1 MTSIYKL
8 ESVAKNYGAVRALDS
23 VNLDVEEGECLGVIG
38 QSGAGKTTLL
48 KILAGLEEPTA
59 GSVSFRGERL
69 TESKLPEMRKTATM
83 IFQSPLFLK
92 GDVYTNIAYGLRL
105 RGASEGL
112 IEEKVEEGLNRVRLP
127 GYSGRDARKLSGGE
141 QQRVALARALVLDPK
156 VLLLDEP
163 TSNLDPAN
171 AKALSSVIEEEARGR
186 TVVVSTH
193 DLDLIRSLTT
203 RTVHLERGRVT
214 EVGAPT
220 EIVSI
225 TRLTE
230 NIFTGVSTMVDGV
243 ANVDV
248 GGTVIRV
255 AAERT
260 GRTTIHV
267 KPEDIIVSEERIS
280 TSARN
285 QFMGTIV
292 GVEGH
297 DGTVV
302 LRVDAGQVFAVHV
315 TRNSFREMGLNI
327 GKEVYISFKATAVL
341 VL

>member
-1 MTSIYKL
+1 MAPIYRL
-8 ESVAKNYGAVRALDS
+8 ESVGRSYGAVKALHS
-23 VNLDVEEGECLGVIG
+23 VNLDVAEGECLGVIG
-38 QSGAGKTTLL
+38 QSGSGKTTLL
-48 KILAGLEEPTA
+48 KILAGLEAPTT
-59 GSVSFRGERL
+59 GSITFRGEPIMATRM
-69 TESKLPEMRKTATM
+69 PELRRGVTM

-92 GDVYTNIAYGLRL
+92 GDVYTNMAYGLRL
-105 RGASEGL
+105 RGTPDDAIKEKVDEGL
-112 IEEKVEEGLNRVRLP
+112 ERVRLP
-127 GYSGRDARKLSGGE
+127 GYGGRDARKLSGGE
-141 QQRVALARALVLDPK
+141 QQRVALARALVLDPE

-163 TSNLDPAN
+163 TSNLDTPN
-171 AKALSSVIEEEARGR
+171 AKVVSSIIEEEAKGR

-203 RTVHLERGRVT
+203 RTVHLDAGSVT
-214 EVGAPT
+214 EIGRPT
-220 EIVSI
+220 EIMSI

-230 NIFTGVSTMVDGV
+230 NLFTGTSTMVDGV

-248 GGTVIRV
+248 GGAVIRV

-260 GRTTIHV
+260 GRVTLHV
-267 KPEDIIVSEERIS
+267 KPEDIIVSGERIS

-285 QFMGTIV
+285 QFKGTVV
-292 GVEGH
+292 GVEDH

-315 TRNSFREMGLNI
+315 TRGSFRDMGLNI
-327 GKEVYISFKATAVL
+327 GREVYISFKATAVL

>member
-1 MTSIYKL
+1 MSAYSLREVSK
-8 ESVAKNYGAVRALDS
+8 VFGPVRALDS
-23 VNLDVEEGECLGVIG
+23 VSLEVAEGECLGVIG

-48 KILAGLEEPTA
+48 RILAGLEELTT

-69 TESKLPEMRKTATM
+69 SASSSLELRRRATM

-105 RGASEGL
+105 RGTPDDIIKEKVDEGL
-112 IEEKVEEGLNRVRLP
+112 DRVRLP
-127 GYSGRDARKLSGGE
+127 SYSGRDARKLSGGE
-141 QQRVALARALVLDPK
+141 QQRVALARALVLDPE

-163 TSNLDPAN
+163 TSNLDSVN
-171 AKALSSVIEEEARGR
+171 ARVVSAVIEEEAEGR

-193 DLDLIRSLTT
+193 DLDLIRRLTT
-203 RTVHLERGRVT
+203 RTVHMDVGRVT

-230 NIFTGVSTMVDGV
+230 NLFTGTSTMVDGV
-243 ANVDV
+243 AQVAV
-248 GGTVIRV
+248 GDTVIRV

-260 GRTTIHV
+260 GRVTIHV

-285 QFMGTIV
+285 QFRGTVV
-292 GVEGH
+292 GVEDH

-315 TRNSFREMGLNI
+315 TRSSFREMGLNL

>member
-1 MTSIYKL
+1 V
-8 ESVAKNYGAVRALDS
+8 SVYSLRDVSKAYGGIKALDS
-23 VNLDVEEGECLGVIG
+23 VSLDVAEGECLGVIG

-48 KILAGLEEPTA
+48 RILAGLEEPTS
-59 GSVSFRGERL
+59 GTVSFRGAPFSASSA
-69 TESKLPEMRKTATM
+69 TEVRRKATM
-83 IFQSPLFLK
+83 IFQSALFLK

-105 RGASEGL
+105 RGTPDDEIKS
-112 IEEKVEEGLNRVRLP
+112 KVEEYLERVRLP
-127 GYSGRDARKLSGGE
+127 GYGPRDARKLSGGE
-141 QQRVALARALVLDPK
+141 QQRIALARALVLNPE

-171 AKALSSVIEEEARGR
+171 AKTVSSIIEEEAKGR

-193 DLDLIRSLTT
+193 DLDLIKRLTT
-203 RTVHLERGRVT
+203 RTVHFEGGRVT

-230 NIFTGVSTMVDGV
+230 NLFTGTSTMVDGV
-243 ANVDV
+243 AQVTV

-260 GRTTIHV
+260 GRVTVHV
-267 KPEDIIVSEERIS
+267 KPEDIIVSEDRIS

-285 QFMGTIV
+285 QFRGTIV
-292 GVEGH
+292 GVEDH
-297 DGTVV
+297 DGTVI
-302 LRVDAGQVFAVHV
+302 LRIDAGQVFAVHV
-315 TRNSFREMGLNI
+315 TRNSFREMDLNL

>member
-1 MTSIYKL
+1 L
-8 ESVAKNYGAVRALDS
+8 SVYSLRDVSKAFGGIRALDS
-23 VNLDVEEGECLGVIG
+23 VSLEVEEGERLGVIG

-48 KILAGLEEPTA
+48 RILAGLEEPTA
-59 GSVSFRGERL
+59 GSMSFRGEPLSVSRAL
-69 TESKLPEMRKTATM
+69 ELRRMATM

-92 GDVYTNIAYGLRL
+92 GDVYTNMAYGLRL
-105 RGASEGL
+105 RGTPEDV
-112 IEEKVEEGLNRVRLP
+112 IKEKVEECLERVRLP
-127 GYSGRDARKLSGGE
+127 GYGGREARKLSGGE
-141 QQRVALARALVLDPK
+141 QQRVALARALVLDPE

-171 AKALSSVIEEEARGR
+171 AKVVSAVIEEEAEGR
-186 TVVVSTH
+186 TMVVSTH
-193 DLDLIRSLTT
+193 DLDLIKRLTT
-203 RTVHLERGRVT
+203 RTVHLDRGRVT

-230 NIFTGVSTMVDGV
+230 NLFTGTSTMVDGV
-243 ANVDV
+243 AQVVV
-248 GGTVIRV
+248 GDTVIRV

-260 GRTTIHV
+260 GRVTVHV
-267 KPEDIIVSEERIS
+267 KPEDIIVSEDRIS

-285 QFMGTIV
+285 QFRGTVV
-292 GVEGH
+292 GVEDH

-315 TRNSFREMGLNI
+315 TRSSFTEMGLNL
-327 GKEVYISFKATAVL
+327 GRQVYISFKATAVL

>member
-1 MTSIYKL
+1 MSLYSLRDVSK
-8 ESVAKNYGAVRALDS
+8 AFGPVRALDS
-23 VNLDVEEGECLGVIG
+23 VNLEVAEGECLGVIG

-48 KILAGLEEPTA
+48 RILAGLEGQTSGA
-59 GSVSFRGERL
+59 VSFRGEPLSAQRAQEL
-69 TESKLPEMRKTATM
+69 RRVATM

-92 GDVYTNIAYGLRL
+92 GDVYTNMAYGLRL
-105 RGASEGL
+105 RGASEDE
-112 IEEKVEEGLNRVRLP
+112 IRDKVGECLERVRLP
-127 GYSGRDARKLSGGE
+127 GFGDRDARRLSGGE
-141 QQRVALARALVLDPK
+141 QQRVALARALVLDPE

-171 AKALSSVIEEEARGR
+171 AKVVSAIIEKEAEGR

-193 DLDLIRSLTT
+193 DLDLIRWLTT
-203 RTVHLERGRVT
+203 RTVHMDHGRVT
-214 EVGAPT
+214 EEGAPT

-230 NIFTGVSTMVDGV
+230 NLFTGTSTMVDGV
-243 ANVDV
+243 AHVAV
-248 GGTVIRV
+248 GDTVIRV

-260 GRTTIHV
+260 GRLTVHV
-267 KPEDIIVSEERIS
+267 KPEDIIVSEEKVV

-285 QFMGTIV
+285 QFRGTVV
-292 GVEGH
+292 GVEDH
-297 DGTVV
+297 DGTVI

-327 GKEVYISFKATAVL
+327 GKEVYISFKATSVL

>member
-1 MTSIYKL
+1 L
-8 ESVAKNYGAVRALDS
+8 SVYSLRDVSKVFGSVRALDS
-23 VNLDVEEGECLGVIG
+23 VSLEVAEGECLGVIG

-48 KILAGLEEPTA
+48 RILAGLEEPTS
-59 GSVSFRGERL
+59 GGVSFRGVTL
-69 TESKLPEMRKTATM
+69 SASTALEMRRKATM

-92 GDVYTNIAYGLRL
+92 GDVYMNMAYGLRL
-105 RGASEGL
+105 RGTPDDAIKS
-112 IEEKVEEGLNRVRLP
+112 KVEECLDRVRLP
-127 GYSGRDARKLSGGE
+127 GYGDRAARKLSGGE
-141 QQRVALARALVLDPK
+141 QQRVALARALVLDPA

-171 AKALSSVIEEEARGR
+171 AKVVSAIIEEEAQGR

-193 DLDLIRSLTT
+193 DLDLIRRLTT
-203 RTVHLERGRVT
+203 RTVYLDGGRVT

-230 NIFTGVSTMVDGV
+230 NLFTGTSTMVNGV
-243 ANVDV
+243 AQVAV
-248 GGTVIRV
+248 GDTVIRV

-260 GRTTIHV
+260 GRVTVHV

-285 QFMGTIV
+285 QFRGIIV
-292 GVEGH
+292 GVEDH

-302 LRVDAGQVFAVHV
+302 LRVDAGQVFAVHI
-315 TRNSFREMGLNI
+315 TRSSFTEMDLNL
-327 GKEVYISFKATAVL
+327 GKQVYISFKATAVL

>member
-1 MTSIYKL
+1 ML
-8 ESVAKNYGAVRALDS
+8 ELRR
-23 VNLDVEEGECLGVIG
+23 GV
-38 QSGAGKTTLL
+38 
-48 KILAGLEEPTA
+48 
-59 GSVSFRGERL
+59 
-69 TESKLPEMRKTATM
+69 TM

-92 GDVYTNIAYGLRL
+92 GDVYTNMAYGLRL
-105 RGASEGL
+105 RGTPEDAIQEKVDEGL
-112 IEEKVEEGLNRVRLP
+112 ERVRLP
-127 GYSGRDARKLSGGE
+127 GYGCRDARKLSGGE
-141 QQRVALARALVLDPK
+141 QQRVALARALVLDPQ

-163 TSNLDPAN
+163 TSNLDVPN
-171 AKALSSVIEEEARGR
+171 AKVVSAIIEEEAKGR

-203 RTVHLERGRVT
+203 RTVHLDGGRVT

-220 EIVSI
+220 EITSI

-230 NIFTGVSTMVDGV
+230 NLFTGTSTMVDGV
-243 ANVDV
+243 ANVDI

-260 GRTTIHV
+260 GRVTIHV
-267 KPEDIIVSEERIS
+267 KPEDIIVSGERIS

-285 QFMGTIV
+285 QFRGNVV
-292 GVEGH
+292 GVEDH

-315 TRNSFREMGLNI
+315 TKGSFRAMGLNI
-327 GKEVYISFKATAVL
+327 GREVYISFKATAVL

>member
-1 MTSIYKL
+1 MAPIYKL
-8 ESVAKNYGAVRALDS
+8 ESVGRRYGAVKALDS
-23 VNLDVEEGECLGVIG
+23 VNLDVAEGECLGVIG
-38 QSGAGKTTLL
+38 QSGSGKTTLL
-48 KILAGLEEPTA
+48 KILAGLEAPTT
-59 GSVSFRGERL
+59 GSITFRGEPITASRM
-69 TESKLPEMRKTATM
+69 PELRRGVTM

-92 GDVYTNIAYGLRL
+92 GDVYTNMAYGLRL
-105 RGASEGL
+105 RGTPDDAIKEKVDEGL
-112 IEEKVEEGLNRVRLP
+112 ERVRLP
-127 GYSGRDARKLSGGE
+127 GYGGRDARKLSGGE
-141 QQRVALARALVLDPK
+141 QQRVALARALVLDPE

-163 TSNLDPAN
+163 TSNLDAPNSKVVSAI
-171 AKALSSVIEEEARGR
+171 IEEEAKGR

-193 DLDLIRSLTT
+193 DLNLIRSLTT
-203 RTVHLERGRVT
+203 RTVHLDGGNVT
-214 EVGAPT
+214 EIGRPT

-230 NIFTGVSTMVDGV
+230 NLFTGTSTMVDGV

-260 GRTTIHV
+260 GRVTLHV
-267 KPEDIIVSEERIS
+267 KPEDIIVSGERIS

-285 QFMGTIV
+285 QFRGTVV
-292 GVEGH
+292 GVEDH

-315 TRNSFREMGLNI
+315 TRGSFREMGLNI
-327 GKEVYISFKATAVL
+327 GREVYISFKATAVL

>member
-1 MTSIYKL
+1 MAPIIKL
-8 ESVAKNYGAVRALDS
+8 ESVGRSYGAVTALDS
-23 VNLDVEEGECLGVIG
+23 VSLNLEEGECLGVIG

-48 KILAGLEEPTA
+48 KVLAGLEAPTA
-59 GSVSFRGERL
+59 GRVSFRGEPLTASRL
-69 TESKLPEMRKTATM
+69 PVMRREATM

-92 GDVYTNIAYGLRL
+92 GDVHTNMAYGLRL
-105 RGASEGL
+105 RGASEDA
-112 IEEKVEEGLNRVRLP
+112 IEEKVREGLGRVRLP
-127 GYSGRDARKLSGGE
+127 GYGGRDARRLSGGE
-141 QQRVALARALVLDPK
+141 QQRVALARALVLDPR

-171 AKALSSVIEEEARGR
+171 AKVVSAIIEEEARGR

-193 DLDLIRSLTT
+193 DLDLIRRLTT
-203 RTVHLERGRVT
+203 RTVHLDGGRVT
-214 EVGAPT
+214 EIGRPT
-220 EIVSI
+220 EVVS
-225 TRLTE
+225 TTMLTE
-230 NIFTGVSTMVDGV
+230 NLFTGTSTMVDGV

-285 QFMGTIV
+285 QFRGTVV
-292 GVEGH
+292 GVEDH
-297 DGTVV
+297 DGTVI

-315 TRNSFREMGLNI
+315 TRSSFREMGLNL
-327 GKEVYISFKATAVL
+327 GKQVYISFKATAVL

>member
-1 MTSIYKL
+1 MSLYSLRGVSKVFG
-8 ESVAKNYGAVRALDS
+8 SVRALDS
-23 VNLDVEEGECLGVIG
+23 VNLDVAEGECLGVIG

-48 KILAGLEEPTA
+48 RVLAGLEKPTA
-59 GSVSFRGERL
+59 GEASFRGEPLSATGVREL
-69 TESKLPEMRKTATM
+69 RRRATM

-92 GDVYTNIAYGLRL
+92 GSVYTNIAYGLRL
-105 RGASEGL
+105 RGVPDAAIGDR
-112 IEEKVEEGLNRVRLP
+112 VEEALGRVRLP
-127 GYSGRDARKLSGGE
+127 DYGGRAARSLSGGE
-141 QQRVALARALVLDPK
+141 QQRVALARALVLDPD

-171 AKALSSVIEEEARGR
+171 AKALSSVIEEEAKGR

-193 DLDLIRSLTT
+193 DLDMIRRLTS
-203 RTVHLERGRVT
+203 RTVYMDRGVVT
-214 EVGAPT
+214 EEGAPT

-230 NIFTGVSTMVDGV
+230 NIFTGTSTMVDGV

-248 GGTVIRV
+248 DGAVIRV
-255 AAERT
+255 AAERS

-267 KPEDIIVSEERIS
+267 KPEDIIVSEERIV

-285 QFMGTIV
+285 QFRGTIV
-292 GVEGH
+292 GVEDH
-297 DGTVV
+297 DATVV
-302 LRVDAGQVFAVHV
+302 LSVDAGQVFAVHI

>member
-1 MTSIYKL
+1 MNVYSLKYVSK
-8 ESVAKNYGAVRALDS
+8 VYGGVRALDS
-23 VNLDVEEGECLGVIG
+23 VSLDVAEGECLGVIG

-48 KILAGLEEPTA
+48 RILAGLEEPTS
-59 GSVSFRGERL
+59 GNVSFRGEPL
-69 TESKLPEMRKTATM
+69 SASNAPEVRRKATM
-83 IFQSPLFLK
+83 IFQSALFLK

-105 RGASEGL
+105 RGTPDDEIKS
-112 IEEKVEEGLNRVRLP
+112 KVEEYLERVRLP
-127 GYSGRDARKLSGGE
+127 GYGPRDARKLSGGE
-141 QQRVALARALVLDPK
+141 QQRVALARALVLDPE

-171 AKALSSVIEEEARGR
+171 AKMVSSIIEEEAKGR
-186 TVVVSTH
+186 TVVISTH
-193 DLDLIRSLTT
+193 DLDLIKWLTT
-203 RTVHLERGRVT
+203 RTVHFDGGKVT

-230 NIFTGVSTMVDGV
+230 NLFTGTSTMVDGV
-243 ANVDV
+243 AQVAV

-260 GRTTIHV
+260 GRVTIHV
-267 KPEDIIVSEERIS
+267 KPEDIIISEERIS

-285 QFMGTIV
+285 QFKGTII
-292 GVEGH
+292 GVEDH
-297 DGTVV
+297 DGTVI
-302 LRVDAGQVFAVHV
+302 LRVDAGQVFAVHI
-315 TRNSFREMGLNI
+315 TKNSFREMGLNI

>member
-1 MTSIYKL
+1 V
-8 ESVAKNYGAVRALDS
+8 SVYSLRDVSKAYGGIKALDS
-23 VNLDVEEGECLGVIG
+23 VSLDVAEGECLGVIG

-48 KILAGLEEPTA
+48 RILAGLEEPTS
-59 GSVSFRGERL
+59 GTVSFRGAPFSASSA
-69 TESKLPEMRKTATM
+69 TEVRRKATM
-83 IFQSPLFLK
+83 IFQSALFLK

-105 RGASEGL
+105 RGTPDDEIKS
-112 IEEKVEEGLNRVRLP
+112 KVEEYLERVRLP
-127 GYSGRDARKLSGGE
+127 GYGPRDARKLSGGE
-141 QQRVALARALVLDPK
+141 QQRIALARALVLNPE

-171 AKALSSVIEEEARGR
+171 AKTVSSIIEEEAKGR

-193 DLDLIRSLTT
+193 DLDLIKRLTT
-203 RTVHLERGRVT
+203 RTVHFEGGRVT

-230 NIFTGVSTMVDGV
+230 NLFTGTSTMVDGV
-243 ANVDV
+243 AQVTV

-260 GRTTIHV
+260 GRVTVHV
-267 KPEDIIVSEERIS
+267 KPEDIIVSEDRIS

-285 QFMGTIV
+285 QFRGTIV
-292 GVEGH
+292 GVEDH
-297 DGTVV
+297 DGTVI
-302 LRVDAGQVFAVHV
+302 LRIDAGQVFAVHV

>member
-1 MTSIYKL
+1 MSAYSLRDVSKVFGL
-8 ESVAKNYGAVRALDS
+8 VRALDS
-23 VNLDVEEGECLGVIG
+23 VSLEVAEGECLGVIG

-48 KILAGLEEPTA
+48 RILAGLEEPTS
-59 GSVSFRGERL
+59 GSVLFRGEPHTAARAL
-69 TESKLPEMRKTATM
+69 ELRRRATM

-105 RGASEGL
+105 RGTPDDIIKEKVDEGL
-112 IEEKVEEGLNRVRLP
+112 DRVRLP
-127 GYSGRDARKLSGGE
+127 SYSGRDARKLSGGE
-141 QQRVALARALVLDPK
+141 QQRVALARALVLDPA

-163 TSNLDPAN
+163 TSNLDSVN
-171 AKALSSVIEEEARGR
+171 AKVVSAVIEEEAEGR

-193 DLDLIRSLTT
+193 DLDLIRRLTT
-203 RTVHLERGRVT
+203 RTVHMDGGRVT

-230 NIFTGVSTMVDGV
+230 NLFTGTSTMADGV
-243 ANVDV
+243 AQVAV
-248 GGTVIRV
+248 GDTVIRV

-260 GRTTIHV
+260 GRVTVHV

-285 QFMGTIV
+285 QFRGTVV
-292 GVEGH
+292 GVEDH

-315 TRNSFREMGLNI
+315 TRSSFREMGLNL
-327 GKEVYISFKATAVL
+327 GKQVYISFKATAVL

>member
-1 MTSIYKL
+1 MAPIIKL
-8 ESVAKNYGAVRALDS
+8 ESVGRSYGAVRALDS
-23 VNLDVEEGECLGVIG
+23 VSLDVEEGECLGVIG

-48 KILAGLEEPTA
+48 KILAGLEAPTA
-59 GSVSFRGERL
+59 GSVSFRGEPL
-69 TESKLPEMRKTATM
+69 TASRMPEMRREATM

-92 GDVYTNIAYGLRL
+92 GDVYTNMAYGLRL
-105 RGASEGL
+105 RGTPEDAIKEKVYEGL
-112 IEEKVEEGLNRVRLP
+112 DRVRLP
-127 GYSGRDARKLSGGE
+127 GYGGRDARKLSGGE

-171 AKALSSVIEEEARGR
+171 AKVVSAIIEEEAKGR
-186 TVVVSTH
+186 TVVISTH
-193 DLDLIRSLTT
+193 DLELIRRLTT
-203 RTVHLERGRVT
+203 RTVHLDGGRVT
-214 EVGAPT
+214 EIGHPT
-220 EIVSI
+220 EIVS
-225 TRLTE
+225 TTMLTE
-230 NIFTGVSTMVDGV
+230 NLFTGMSTMVDGV
-243 ANVDV
+243 ANIDV

-267 KPEDIIVSEERIS
+267 KPEDIIVSEGRVV

-285 QFMGTIV
+285 QFRGTVV
-292 GVEGH
+292 GVEDH

-302 LRVDAGQVFAVHV
+302 LRVDAGKVFAVHV

>member
-1 MTSIYKL
+1 VSLYSLRGVSKVFG
-8 ESVAKNYGAVRALDS
+8 SVRALDS
-23 VNLDVEEGECLGVIG
+23 VNLDVAEGECLGVIG
-38 QSGAGKTTLL
+38 RSGAGKTTLL
-48 KILAGLEEPTA
+48 RVLAGLEKPTA
-59 GSVSFRGERL
+59 GAVSFRGESLSAPGVREL
-69 TESKLPEMRKTATM
+69 RRRVTM
-83 IFQSPLFLK
+83 IFQSPLFLE
-92 GDVYTNIAYGLRL
+92 GSVYTNIAYGLRL
-105 RGASEGL
+105 RGVPDTA
-112 IEEKVEEGLNRVRLP
+112 IDDKVEEVLGRARLP
-127 GYSGRDARKLSGGE
+127 GYGGRVARSLSGGE
-141 QQRVALARALVLDPK
+141 QQRVALARALVLDPE

-171 AKALSSVIEEEARGR
+171 AKIISSVIEEEARGR
-186 TVVVSTH
+186 TVVLSTH
-193 DLDLIRSLTT
+193 DLDMIRRLTS
-203 RTVHLERGRVT
+203 RTVHMDGGAVT
-214 EVGAPT
+214 EEGAPT

-230 NIFTGVSTMVDGV
+230 NIFTGASTMVDGV

-267 KPEDIIVSEERIS
+267 KPEDIIVSEGRVV

-285 QFMGTIV
+285 QFKGTVV
-292 GVEGH
+292 GVEDH
-297 DGTVV
+297 DGIVV

>member
-1 MTSIYKL
+1 MAPIIRL
-8 ESVAKNYGAVRALDS
+8 ESVGRSYGAVRALDA

-48 KILAGLEEPTA
+48 KVLAGLEAPTV
-59 GSVSFRGERL
+59 GSVSFRGEPL
-69 TESKLPEMRKTATM
+69 TASRMPEMRREATM

-92 GDVYTNIAYGLRL
+92 GDVYTNMAYGLRL
-105 RGASEGL
+105 RGTPEDAIKDKVQEGL
-112 IEEKVEEGLNRVRLP
+112 ERVRLP
-127 GYSGRDARKLSGGE
+127 GYGDRDARKLSGGE
-141 QQRVALARALVLDPK
+141 QQRVALARALVLDPR

-171 AKALSSVIEEEARGR
+171 ARVVSAIIEEEARGR

-193 DLDLIRSLTT
+193 DLDLIRRLTT
-203 RTVHLERGRVT
+203 RTVHLDGGRVT
-214 EVGAPT
+214 EIGRPT
-220 EIVSI
+220 EIVS
-225 TRLTE
+225 TTMLTE
-230 NIFTGVSTMVDGV
+230 NLFTGMSTMVDGV

-248 GGTVIRV
+248 GGAVIRV

-267 KPEDIIVSEERIS
+267 KPEDIIVSGERIS

-285 QFMGTIV
+285 QFRGTVV
-292 GVEGH
+292 GVEDH
-297 DGTVV
+297 DGTVI

-327 GKEVYISFKATAVL
+327 GREVYISFKATAVL